1 MNDRRETM
9 ARALWHTAPGQ
20 AELREARLPPP
31 AEGELLVLALASGIS
46 RGTERLVHH
55 GRVPA
60 SQHGAMRCPMQ
71 EGEFTFPVK
80 YGYAA
85 VGRVEQGPAE
95 YLGRRVFALHP
106 HQSRF
111 TIPAHFCALI
121 PDAVSDARACLGA
134 NMETA
139 LNVLWDAAPRLGER
153 VLVIGAGVV
162 GLLCAWLLARIPG
175 VAVTVVD
182 RDPAKA
188 AFARAFGADFATPE
202 EAPGGQELII
212 HASASA
218 AGLRLALAR
227 AAFEGRIL
235 EASWF
240 GDAEPA
246 LPLGAEFHQ
255 KRLQLLSTQV
265 GSVSPAMRG
274 RRSHGQRMALA
285 LALLEDARL
294 DALLGPFVPF
304 DDLPAAL
311 PALLDAPAVAPQ
323 PLCPVIRYAADDR
336 SHTA

>member
-1 MNDRRETM
+1 MSDRRETM
-9 ARALWHTAPGQ
+9 GRALWHVAPGRC
-20 AELREARLPPP
+20 ELREARLALPD
-31 AEGELLVLALASGIS
+31 AGEVLVQALASGMS

-60 SQHGAMRCPMQ
+60 SQHAAMRCPMQ

-85 VGRVEQGPAE
+85 VGRVVEGAPE
-95 YLGRRVFALHP
+95 FLGRRVFALHP

-111 TIPAHFCALI
+111 VLPVHFCALI
-121 PDAVSDARACLGA
+121 PDAVSDARACLAA

-139 LNVLWDAAPRLGER
+139 LNVMWDAAPRLGER
-153 VLVIGAGVV
+153 ALVIGAGVV
-162 GLLCAWLLARIPG
+162 GLLCAFLLARIPG
-175 VAVTVVD
+175 VTVTVVD
-182 RDPAKA
+182 LDPAKA
-188 AFARAFGADFATPE
+188 ALARGFGADFALPA
-202 EAPGGQELII
+202 EAPREQELII

-218 AGLRLALAR
+218 AGLRLALEC

-246 LPLGAEFHQ
+246 LPLGAAFHQ
-255 KRLQLLSTQV
+255 KRLRLLSTQV

-285 LALLEDARL
+285 IALLEDARL
-294 DALLGPFVPF
+294 DALLGPFVAF
-304 DDLPAAL
+304 EDLPATL
-311 PALLDAPAVAPQ
+311 PALLDPPPGAPQ
-323 PLCPVIRYAADDR
+323 PLCPVIRYA
-336 SHTA
+336 